1 MQCLYY
7 IPLFFILSWKR
18 WNNVKKEKEKKALF
32 VVMTHILASTFI
44 CFSDRW
50 FLFPE
55 DQQIELECWAES
67 AELSPTELLQ
77 MKVQDNRMFLM
88 SPRSGKLQPSQQRA
102 VQFTYR

>member
-1 MQCLYY
+1 M
-7 IPLFFILSWKR
+7 I
-18 WNNVKKEKEKKALF
+18 
-32 VVMTHILASTFI
+32 HIFTSTLNDF
-44 CFSDRW
+44 CDRI

-77 MKVQDNRMFLM
+77 MKVQDNRMFSV
-88 SPRSGKLQPSQQRA
+88 SPHSGKLQPGQRRA